1 MQLSPL
7 VRRAVLASEYFL
19 QNREKLCQALLLVF
33 CEDHAVAGIP
43 QYQVLAELPSL
54 QLQLASITGELA
66 SEGPASLHATV
77 CSLGFVQLKVL

>member
-1 MQLSPL
+1 MEQLEQLAQPMVVVQNDVLVCSIRHLLRTLSHGRCIVMQLSPL

-43 QYQVLAELPSL
+43 Q
-54 QLQLASITGELA
+54 
-66 SEGPASLHATV
+66 
-77 CSLGFVQLKVL
+77 